1 VYGPDPGAKVHCPDR
16 GALGPPG
23 RRTGFPEG
31 GGPLFAEE
39 RWPAIGSA
47 VPRSKGA
54 KQRPPVE
61 IESEK
66 SLCSRPPRIPFSLR
80 AANTLAQVRLH
91 PAEADVEGGKA
102 DWRLPSPPPQKS
114 RAPGAPDP
122 SPEFINQRRTP
133 LLDGVIAAKP
143 GLKENRS
150 TTSAIGSSSSTLLLE
165 LGIERFAAKSRID
178 GGLEGVSVPAEKE
191 IP

>member
-1 VYGPDPGAKVHCPDR
+1 MHCPDR

-31 GGPLFAEE
+31 GGPRL
-39 RWPAIGSA
+39 R
-47 VPRSKGA
+47 
-54 KQRPPVE
+54 
-61 IESEK
+61 K
-66 SLCSRPPRIPFSLR
+66 SGGQLSVLPSRGRKARGRGCRSRPNLKRAYAPGPQRIPFSPR
-80 AANTLAQVRLH
+80 ADFTLAQVRLH